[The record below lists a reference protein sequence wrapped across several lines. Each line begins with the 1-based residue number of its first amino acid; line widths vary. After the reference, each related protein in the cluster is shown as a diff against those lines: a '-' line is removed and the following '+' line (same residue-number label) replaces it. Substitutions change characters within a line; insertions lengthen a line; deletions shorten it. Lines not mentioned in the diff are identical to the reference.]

1 MADGK
6 VVVGII
12 LMLLAAAFYWFYRW
26 LFSGERKPG
35 IPYQEAPRWYSPFF
49 TNPFARARIDK
60 IHWQH
65 TQKRKEAENE
75 EILFEFGG
83 KKEFV
88 SEDFQKLKLMIHQQK
103 KWSLLTPQEKDAFR
117 KLQRLVKQSEAKVVR
132 MSKEERE
139 EVVKMLR
146 KMGAK
151 VPGRGA

>member
-35 IPYQEAPRWYSPFF
+35 TPYQEVKPWYSPFF
-49 TNPFARARIDK
+49 TNPFARANIEK
-60 IHWQH
+60 IHQQH
-65 TQKRKEAENE
+65 AQRRKEAENE
-75 EILFEFGG
+75 EILSEFGG

-103 KWSLLTPQEKDAFR
+103 KWSLLTKEEQDAFR
-117 KLQRLVKQSEAKVVR
+117 KLQRLVKKSESKLVR
-132 MSKEERE
+132 MSREERE

-146 KMGAK
+146 KMG
-151 VPGRGA
+151 G